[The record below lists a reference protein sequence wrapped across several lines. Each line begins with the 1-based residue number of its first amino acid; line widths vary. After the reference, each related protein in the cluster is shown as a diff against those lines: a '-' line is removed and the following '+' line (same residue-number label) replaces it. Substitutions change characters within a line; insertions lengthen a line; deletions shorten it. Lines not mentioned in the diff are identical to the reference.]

1 MSDFWIILT
10 GCLAA
15 ISCGLLGCFLILRKM
30 AMIGDAVLPGIVIAF
45 LFSGSLG
52 SLPMLI
58 GAASFGLITTY
69 LIETFNKKGGL
80 QNDASIGITFTWLFA
95 IGVILISLYA
105 DNVHIDQDCVLFGE
119 IAYVALEPLVS
130 IIPGIVA
137 PHTVWVL
144 GIVMLLIIAMIIV
157 GYKGLL
163 LTTFDP
169 SFAASIGV
177 STVVWHYLLMSAVSV
192 TTVVSFESV
201 GAILVV
207 ALLIAPAA
215 TAYLLTDQ
223 LPKMLVIAALV
234 GVIASY
240 GGYYLAVWLDASV
253 AAAISTVLGF
263 EFTLVFLIAPQ
274 NGVLVKRFR
283 KVRIQKSGLKKK

>member
-30 AMIGDAVLPGIVIAF
+30 AMIGDAISHAVLPGIVIAF
-45 LFSGSLG
+45 LFSGSLN
-52 SLPMLI
+52 SFPMLI
-58 GAASFGLITTY
+58 GAASFGLLTTF
-69 LIETFNKKGGL
+69 LIELFNKKGGL
-80 QNDASIGITFTWLFA
+80 QKDASIGITFTWLFA
-95 IGVILISLYA
+95 VGVILISLYA

-119 IAYVALEPLVS
+119 IAYVALEPLTS
-130 IIPGIVA
+130 LLPGISA
-137 PHTVWVL
+137 PNTVWIL
-144 GIVMLLIIAMIIV
+144 GTVMILVIAMIV
-157 GYKGLL
+157 FGYKGLF

-169 SFAASIGV
+169 SFAATIGV
-177 STVVWHYLLMSAVSV
+177 STVAWHYLLMSAVSV

-223 LPKMLVIAALV
+223 LPKMLIIAALA
-234 GVIASY
+234 GIIASI

-253 AAAISTVLGF
+253 AAAIATVLGI
-263 EFTLVFLIAPQ
+263 EFTLVFLFAPK
-274 NGVLVKRFR
+274 NG
-283 KVRIQKSGLKKK
+283 IIIKKFIK

>member
-15 ISCGLLGCFLILRKM
+15 VSCGLLGCFLILRKM
-30 AMIGDAVLPGIVIAF
+30 AMIGDAISHAVLPGIVMAF
-45 LFSGSLG
+45 LFSGSLD
-52 SLPMLI
+52 SVPMLI
-58 GAASFGLITTY
+58 GAATFGILTTY

-80 QNDASIGITFTWLFA
+80 QKDASIGITFTWLFA

-105 DNVHIDQDCVLFGE
+105 DDVHIDQDCVLFGE
-119 IAYVALEPLVS
+119 IAYVALEPLIS
-130 IIPGIVA
+130 FFPGIGA
-137 PHTVWVL
+137 PNTVWVL
-144 GIVMLLIIAMIIV
+144 GIVMLLIIAMIVV
-157 GYKGLL
+157 GYKGLY

-177 STVVWHYLLMSAVSV
+177 STVMWHYLLMSAVSV

-234 GVIASY
+234 GVISSI

-253 AAAISTVLGF
+253 AAAIATVLGI
-263 EFTLVFLIAPQ
+263 EFTLVFLFAPQ
-274 NGVLVKRFR
+274 NGVLLKRF
-283 KVRIQKSGLKKK
+283 KQ

>member
-15 ISCGLLGCFLILRKM
+15 VSCGLLGCFLILRKM
-30 AMIGDAVLPGIVIAF
+30 AMIGDAISHAVLPGIVMAF
-45 LFSGSLG
+45 LFSGSLD
-52 SLPMLI
+52 SVPMLI
-58 GAASFGLITTY
+58 GAATFGILTTY

-80 QNDASIGITFTWLFA
+80 QKDASIGITFTWLFA

-105 DNVHIDQDCVLFGE
+105 DDVHIDQDCVLFGE
-119 IAYVALEPLVS
+119 IAYVALEPLIS
-130 IIPGIVA
+130 FFPGIGA
-137 PHTVWVL
+137 PNTVWVL
-144 GIVMLLIIAMIIV
+144 GIVMLLIIAMIVV
-157 GYKGLL
+157 GYKGLY

-215 TAYLLTDQ
+215 TAYLITDQ

-234 GVIASY
+234 GVISSF

-253 AAAISTVLGF
+253 AAAIATVLGI
-263 EFTLVFLIAPQ
+263 EFTLVFLFAPQ
-274 NGVLVKRFR
+274 NGVLLKRF
-283 KVRIQKSGLKKK
+283 KP

>member
-15 ISCGLLGCFLILRKM
+15 VSCGLLGCFLILRKM
-30 AMIGDAVLPGIVIAF
+30 AMIGDAISHAVLPGIVIAF
-45 LFSGSLG
+45 LFSGSLD
-52 SLPMLI
+52 SVTMLV
-58 GAASFGLITTY
+58 GAATFGLLTTF

-80 QNDASIGITFTWLFA
+80 QKDASIGITFTWLFA
-95 IGVILISLYA
+95 VGVILISLYA
-105 DNVHIDQDCVLFGE
+105 DDVHIDQDCVLFGE
-119 IAYVALEPLVS
+119 IAYVALEPLYS
-130 IIPGIVA
+130 FIPGINA
-137 PHTVWVL
+137 PNTVWVL
-144 GIVMLLIIAMIIV
+144 ATVMLLIIAFILV

-169 SFAASIGV
+169 AFAASMGI
-177 STVVWHYLLMSAVSV
+177 STMLWHYLLMGAVSV

-223 LPKMLVIAALV
+223 LPKMLVLASVV
-234 GVIASY
+234 GLIASF

-253 AAAISTVLGF
+253 AAAIATVLGI
-263 EFTLVFLIAPQ
+263 EFTLVFLFAPKT
-274 NGVLVKRFR
+274 GVAVKQLYS
-283 KVRIQKSGLKKK
+283 VN

>member
-15 ISCGLLGCFLILRKM
+15 VSCGLLGCFLILRKM
-30 AMIGDAVLPGIVIAF
+30 AMIGDAISHAVLPGIVIAF
-45 LFSGSLG
+45 LFSGSLD
-52 SLPMLI
+52 SVPMLI
-58 GAASFGLITTY
+58 GAATFGIITTY

-80 QNDASIGITFTWLFA
+80 QKDASIGITFTWLFA

-105 DNVHIDQDCVLFGE
+105 DDVHIDQDCVLFGE
-119 IAYVALEPLVS
+119 IAYVALEPLTSFLPGVS
-130 IIPGIVA
+130 A
-137 PHTVWVL
+137 PNTVWVL
-144 GIVMLLIIAMIIV
+144 GIVMLLIIAMIIF
-157 GYKGLL
+157 GYKGLF

-169 SFAASIGV
+169 SFASTIGV

-215 TAYLLTDQ
+215 TAYLITDQ
-223 LPKMLVIAALV
+223 LPKMLVISALV
-234 GVIASY
+234 GVISSF

-253 AAAISTVLGF
+253 AAAIATVLGI
-263 EFTLVFLIAPQ
+263 EFTLVFLFSPQ
-274 NGVLVKRFR
+274 NGIIIKRFR
-283 KVRIQKSGLKKK
+283 K